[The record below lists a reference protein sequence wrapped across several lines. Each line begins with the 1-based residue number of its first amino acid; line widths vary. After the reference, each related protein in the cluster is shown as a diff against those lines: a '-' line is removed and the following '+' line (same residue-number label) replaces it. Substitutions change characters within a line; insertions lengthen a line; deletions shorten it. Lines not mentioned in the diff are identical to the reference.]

1 MKWGKETVTTIESLY
16 NNHLLVD
23 NMDGLRDVFVNIS
36 NHRATAMGLFNTED
50 WMVGRDL
57 AALTQGR
64 ACKIQP
70 YVNYC
75 PYVGQ
80 PKPQKFS
87 DITKDPYIQKKLE
100 EVYETVDRVEFWVGL
115 LASDNPPDNIMSA
128 ELTKFVA
135 NDAFNQALTHPILS
149 ENVWSKGPL
158 TFGKYGWE
166 LVQKVQN
173 ISDILERNTNNGEPL
188 RDFVCMTVP
197 DSKAKCQSWYGV

>member
-1 MKWGKETVTTIESLY
+1 MQWGKETVTTIQSLF
-16 NNHLLVD
+16 NNKLVVE
-23 NMDGLRDVFVNIS
+23 NMDGLRSAFVNIS

-64 ACKIQP
+64 ECKIRP
-70 YVNYC
+70 YVDYC
-75 PYVGQ
+75 PYIGQ
-80 PKPQKFS
+80 PKPEKFS
-87 DITKDPYIQKKLE
+87 DISKDVHIQKKLE
-100 EVYETVDRVEFWVGL
+100 EIYGTVDRIEFWVGL

-149 ENVWSKGPL
+149 ENVWTKGAE

-166 LVQKVQN
+166 LVQKVQM
-173 ISDILERNTNNGEPL
+173 ISDILERNTNEGEPL
-188 RDFVCMTVP
+188 REFVGMTVP
-197 DSKAKCQSWYGV
+197 GSKKKCQSCI